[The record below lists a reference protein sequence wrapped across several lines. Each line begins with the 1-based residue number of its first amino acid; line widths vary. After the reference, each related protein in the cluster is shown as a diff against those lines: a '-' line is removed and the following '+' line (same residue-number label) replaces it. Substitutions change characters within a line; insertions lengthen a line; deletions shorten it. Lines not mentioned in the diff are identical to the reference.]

1 MLPATQVKVGQVI
14 LYNGEPCRVVKTLHI
29 TPGNWRGMVQMKLVN
44 IKTGTGYENRFRSED
59 KLDLAPL
66 EEHNLK
72 YLYHQGDEYHFMNN
86 ESYDMVML
94 SLFESLSIVAMEAW
108 LMGTPTLLNGRCEVL
123 EYQSRQSNG
132 GLYYYSYEEFASA
145 LTMLLD
151 HDDLRAQ
158 LGRQGR
164 AFVIANYSWD
174 VILAKYRAVLETLTD
189 DTPRGR
195 DV

>member
-94 SLFESLSIVAMEAW
+94 SKDELGDAAYYLVEES
-108 LMGTPTLLNGRCEVL
+108 EVTA
-123 EYQSRQSNG
+123 
-132 GLYYYSYEEFASA
+132 LYYE
-145 LTMLLD
+145 
-151 HDDLRAQ
+151 
-158 LGRQGR
+158 GR
-164 AFVIANYSWD
+164 AVSIEVPNFMVLTVTDTDPAMRTATVS
-174 VILAKYRAVLETLTD
+174 ASPKRAVLETGLETRVPQFINIGD
-189 DTPRGR
+189 KVKIDTR
-195 DV
+195 DGTFVERA